1 MLFSSLVI
9 VTAAVSAAFVG
20 AQSGTA
26 SSAAPTSTAGISP
39 CVLTCVGQA
48 SSSAGCSGITDIQC
62 LCTSTTFQSAAA
74 ACLQSNCTAADLAA
88 GQALQQQECASVRNI
103 VSSASSLT
111 GTAASSLSSA
121 SSAASSAASSVSSA
135 ATSALSSISS
145 VVSSRTS
152 SIGSVL
158 SSATNAASSAASG
171 AASSSGAGSK
181 ASFSSGAFLTVA
193 IGTLGI
199 AVGALLV

>member
-1 MLFSSLVI
+1 MLFSSLVL

-48 SSSAGCSGITDIQC
+48 SSSAGCSGITDLQC
-62 LCTSTTFQSAAA
+62 LCTSTTFQSTAA

-88 GQALQQQECASVRNI
+88 GQALQQQECASV
-103 VSSASSLT
+103 SGASSST
-111 GTAASSLSSA
+111 GSAASTLSSA

-145 VVSSRTS
+145 VASSRAS

-158 SSATNAASSAASG
+158 SSATNAASSAASS
-171 AASSSGAGSK
+171 AANSSAAGSK
-181 ASFSSGAFLTVA
+181 ASFSPGVFLSAAV
-193 IGTLGI
+193 GTLGI